1 MRKTVRISLL
11 ALALSV
17 VFGGT
22 VLATVASGFHPTILS
37 RGTIVERVH
46 VHTGSIK
53 LKTKDSVDVVTAT
66 VTIDALGSSG
76 WHSHPGMVLVT
87 VVSGGLS
94 VYDEHCRAKA
104 YAAGSAF
111 VESGDDPGLVRN
123 ESATTPAVVNV
134 TYVVPAGTPNSGL
147 RIDKANPGCPQS

>member
-1 MRKTVRISLL
+1 MRKAIQISVL
-11 ALALSV
+11 ALALIV
-17 VFGGT
+17 VFAGT
-22 VLATVASGFHPTILS
+22 VLATTASGFHPTILS
-37 RGTIVERVH
+37 RGTISQRVH
-46 VHTGSIK
+46 VHTSSIK
-53 LKTKDSVDVVTAT
+53 FKTKGSVDVVSAT

-94 VYDEHCRAKA
+94 FYDEHCKA
-104 YAAGSAF
+104 TAYSAGSAF

-123 ESATTPAVVNV
+123 ESATTAAVVNV

-147 RIDKANPGCPQS
+147 RIDRANPGCPQS